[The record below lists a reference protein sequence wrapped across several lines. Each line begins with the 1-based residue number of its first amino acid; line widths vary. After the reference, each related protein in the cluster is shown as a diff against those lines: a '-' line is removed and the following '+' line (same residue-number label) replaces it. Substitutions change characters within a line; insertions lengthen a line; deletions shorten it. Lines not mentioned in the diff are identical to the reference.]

1 MVLTATDDVVR
12 VEAENVPEVLRQAAR
27 WCVWRREP
35 AANGTLTKKP
45 MQASWPSRGLSKTTP
60 SQWRPFDVAVKAYEA
75 NRRSERT
82 PVDGIGFITGGGFVA
97 LDFDECCD
105 DVTREL
111 RPDVAEIVRR
121 LNTYTEYS
129 PSGRGVR
136 AFVLGELPGENVTSK
151 AAGYE
156 LYGEGAYVTVTG
168 FRVDGTPETV
178 AEGGELLTELL
189 TNAKAK
195 AAQEKERR
203 AAERKAKKAST
214 AGEAG
219 SVSTSGPHSHRLA
232 GVDGEGRLTTPARNE
247 LRDVLALAK
256 ASANGAA
263 VEALMSG
270 NWNGYPSQSEAELA
284 LANYLAFYAGPGGE
298 AEVERLMLTSGLR
311 RDKMSEGRGDGRT
324 YLSLTVATAYAG
336 RTEFYSGKASTA
348 GKKAAAEVLLPN
360 GIPSTGPACLS
371 DTSTLTDVGLA
382 RRLVLEANGT
392 LRYVKEWRAWLA
404 WDKHRWLHDDG
415 LAAAHVAKKVSDKL
429 WREFAELPDKKKE
442 AAGVLSFVKA
452 SSSARGIESAVKL
465 ARSEPGVVV
474 SADELNRHPYLLNVG
489 NGTLCLETAE
499 LRPHSPADLLTHMAA
514 VEFDA
519 SASCPTW
526 RKFVADVTNNDKELA
541 SFLQRS
547 CGLALSGDVTEQVL
561 WLHYGEGRNGKSTL
575 LNVLTEL
582 LGTYAGPAPMEL
594 LLVRGKSGREVET
607 QFASLAGKRLVTTV
621 EADSGVRFS
630 EATVKLLTGGDTVLA
645 RRLYEDAWP
654 VRPSWKLHVAAN
666 HKPLVKGTD
675 EGIWRRLML
684 TPWLRRF
691 EGQADDKGLKAK
703 LLAELPGILNW
714 CLAGFVQWRS
724 AGLAPPAN
732 VLAATKEYR
741 GENDALG
748 IWMAECCV
756 KEANAVAEA
765 SALYRSF
772 KAWSEDRGEHP
783 PTATAFGL
791 RLEQL
796 GFTGDRPSA
805 GQWRNRTI
813 RRGLG
818 LLDFRRDGELA

>member
-12 VEAENVPEVLRQAAR
+12 VDAENVPEVLRQAAR

-60 SQWRPFDVAVKAYEA
+60 SQWRPFGVAVKAYET
-75 NRRSERT
+75 NQRNPST

-105 DVTREL
+105 EVTREL

-121 LNTYTEYS
+121 LDTYTEYS

-136 AFVLGELPGENVTSK
+136 AFVLGELPGENVTAK

-189 TNAKAK
+189 ANAKAK
-195 AAQEKERR
+195 AAKEKERR
-203 AAERKAKKAST
+203 AAERKAKKAPT

-219 SVSTSGPHSHRLA
+219 SVSTTGPQSHRLP
-232 GVDGEGRLTTPARNE
+232 GVEGEGRLTTPAKTE
-247 LRDVLALAK
+247 GRDVLALAK
-256 ASANGAA
+256 ASANGTA
-263 VEALMSG
+263 VDALMSG
-270 NWNGYPSQSEAELA
+270 NWSGYPSQSEAELA

-298 AEVERLMLTSGLR
+298 AEVVRLMLTSGLK
-311 RDKMSEGRGDGRT
+311 RDKMMEGRGEGRT
-324 YLSLTVATAYAG
+324 YLSLTVETAYAG
-336 RTEFYSGKASTA
+336 RADFYSGKASTA
-348 GKKAAAEVLLPN
+348 GKKAAAGVLLPN
-360 GIPSTGPACLS
+360 GIPSTGPSCLS

-404 WDKHRWLHDDG
+404 WNGGRWLHDDG
-415 LAAAHVAKKVSDKL
+415 LAAAHIAKRVSDRL
-429 WREFAELPDKKKE
+429 WREFAELPDKQRE
-442 AAGVLSFVKA
+442 AAGVLAFVKA

-465 ARSEPGVVV
+465 ARSEPGVVA
-474 SADELNRHPYLLNVG
+474 SADDLNRHPYLLNVG

-499 LRPHSPADLLTHMAA
+499 LKPHSPADLLTHMAA
-514 VEFDA
+514 VNFDA

-526 RKFVADVTNNDKELA
+526 RKFVDDVTNGDKELA
-541 SFLQRS
+541 AFLQRS

-703 LLAELPGILNW
+703 LLLELPGILNW
-714 CLAGFVQWRS
+714 CLAGFVKWRS
-724 AGLAPPAN
+724 TGLTPPEN

-741 GENDALG
+741 GENDVLG
-748 IWMAECCV
+748 MWMAECCV

-765 SALYRSF
+765 AALYQSF
-772 KAWSEDRGEHP
+772 KRWCDDSGEHP
-783 PTATAFGL
+783 PTAKAFGL
-791 RLEQL
+791 SLERL
-796 GFTGDRPSA
+796 GFTGERPSG
-805 GQWRNRTI
+805 GQWRNHTI
-813 RRGLG
+813 RHGLG